1 MNNYEK
7 LSLEARKELDAEI
20 WLINKHI
27 VPLSPE
33 QQEALKDSLAKLVLS
48 CYAAEG
54 IDAWRRMYYDLTRR
68 FESEELS
75 DKQIAERAKTHR
87 EYMFQ
92 EGMLRE

>member
-7 LSLEARKELDAEI
+7 LSPEARKEVDAEI
-20 WLINKHI
+20 WLINRNI
-27 VPLSPE
+27 VPLLPE

-68 FESEELS
+68 FEGENLTE
-75 DKQIAERAKTHR
+75 KQIAEKAQTHR

-92 EGMLRE
+92 EGMLRV